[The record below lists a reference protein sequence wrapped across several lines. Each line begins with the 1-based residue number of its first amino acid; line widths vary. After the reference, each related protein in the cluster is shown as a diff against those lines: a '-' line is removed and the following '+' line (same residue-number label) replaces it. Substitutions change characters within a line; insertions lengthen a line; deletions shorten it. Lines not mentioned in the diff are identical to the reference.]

1 MTHPSRRWR
10 PPTGAAALLALALV
24 VGPMPAL
31 AADSPPQL
39 PSPPAPG
46 LLAQAQAAAAT
57 VVPAVS
63 AHAGS
68 ARMAQT
74 PAPTGG
80 TNRDKWSFFKSPV
93 GVAVMVGIAAG
104 VGYAL
109 YSTQNDRIT
118 SPGKK

>member
-1 MTHPSRRWR
+1 MTHPTRRWR
-10 PPTGAAALLALALV
+10 PPTGVVALLAVALV
-24 VGPMPAL
+24 VVPLPAL

-39 PSPPAPG
+39 PSPPAPS

-57 VVPAVS
+57 AAPAVS
-63 AHAGS
+63 AHAAS

-80 TNRDKWSFFKSPV
+80 ANRDRWSFFKSPV
-93 GVAVMVGIAAG
+93 GVAVVVGLAAG

-109 YSTQNDRIT
+109 YSTQNDRIN
-118 SPGKK
+118 SPGKE